1 MSDFSDPGVVG
12 KLALPSLL
20 KFGTCT
26 EASLGLRDTVLR
38 IEVVGEFSMPGVHFP
53 IEIPV

>member
-1 MSDFSDPGVVG
+1 MLDFSDPGVVG

-38 IEVVGEFSMPGVHFP
+38 IKVVGEFSMPGVHFP